1 MSIIQS
7 FDKVNITLFECQVDL
22 LLNSLIVYDYDTNE
36 KYKNR
41 KLSKSKAESSEKALI
56 TDTYHELLACK
67 RETKKEKVL

>member
-1 MSIIQS
+1 MILQ
-7 FDKVNITLFECQVDL
+7 NLQYL
-22 LLNSLIVYDYDTNE
+22 HNDYDTNG

-67 RETKKEKVL
+67 SD